1 MYFHFHFMI
10 IYFLTFVLRWHNSW
24 QIPSCLALVECCV
37 YTVCTCT
44 YIEFDFI
51 VFTITIAVQIIK
63 QNSTQLNSHFV
74 HMHIAH
80 VPYRSPIDS
89 DSESDS
95 DSDSNTEP
103 IFQPNLS
110 FQCLALFLSR
120 SVERSSS
127 FFFFLFTTFIILFC
141 SDVYFSEPVNE
152 IRSSRVN
159 SPGYWHPFCNIQTRH
174 EVRVRCNQTFRH
186 THLHTQNGELKH
198 FVSKV
203 EIAIYLEQILNVFLL
218 LLFRSISETISRETQ
233 MV

>member
-37 YTVCTCT
+37 YPLYTV
-44 YIEFDFI
+44 YIHWIRLHRVYDNDSSANNQ
-51 VFTITIAVQIIK
+51 TK
-63 QNSTQLNSHFV
+63 LNSTRLTLV

-110 FQCLALFLSR
+110 FRCLAPFLSR

-127 FFFFLFTTFIILFC
+127 FFF
-141 SDVYFSEPVNE
+141 S
-152 IRSSRVN
+152 
-159 SPGYWHPFCNIQTRH
+159 
-174 EVRVRCNQTFRH
+174 
-186 THLHTQNGELKH
+186 
-198 FVSKV
+198 
-203 EIAIYLEQILNVFLL
+203 FLL
-218 LLFRSISETISRETQ
+218 PSSFCFVAMFTFLSL
-233 MV
+233 